1 MRLFLLLGLV
11 FNLFAS
17 FKTDA
22 QSFYAVRRE
31 RSLMLVAGTGTSTYF
46 GELAN
51 PGDYLDAKPNINAGL
66 QYFFGNHISGRAEV
80 TWFTLKGSDAI
91 AGDPGRVP
99 RNLSFSSNNYEISTT
114 AAYNFLPNGN
124 RHYRRP
130 TLNIYAFAG
139 IGVMYYNPTTIY
151 QGQKVALRPLQT
163 EGVKYGSFGIV
174 IPYGL
179 GVRLK
184 VTPNINIAIEGG
196 YRKTF
201 TDYLDDVSSVYKDNN
216 SFTDPLAKALAD
228 RRPEL
233 NPAQQPWSAGHIRGN
248 PKSKDGY
255 MLLNAKLE
263 YYLPWDFTN
272 SGKGRS
278 PSFYKK
284 RKPASYRYSKKGGL
298 KTKRKGIFN
307 KNR

>member
-1 MRLFLLLGLV
+1 MRRCGLV
-11 FNLFAS
+11 ILTLLTLADLAS
-17 FKTDA
+17 A

-31 RSLMLVAGTGTSTYF
+31 RSLILVAGTGTSTYF

-51 PGDYLDAKPNINAGL
+51 PGDYLDAKPNVNAGL
-66 QYFFGNHISGRAEV
+66 QYFFGNRISARAEV
-80 TWFTLKGSDAI
+80 TWFTLKGSDAA

-99 RNLSFSSNNYEISTT
+99 RNLSFSSNNYEISATG
-114 AAYNFLPNGN
+114 AFNFLPNGD

-130 TLNIYAFAG
+130 NVNIYAFAG

-151 QGQKVALRPLQT
+151 QDQGEKVALRPLQT
-163 EGVKYGSFGIV
+163 ELVKYSSFGVV

-184 VTPNINIAIEGG
+184 ITPNINIAIEGG

-201 TDYLDDVSSVYKDNN
+201 TDYLDDVSTVHQDPTQ
-216 SFTDPLAKALAD
+216 FTDPVAAALSD
-228 RRPEL
+228 RRPEIGL
-233 NPAQQPWSAGHIRGN
+233 PLAPVGFIRGN
-248 PKSKDGY
+248 PKHLDGY

-263 YYLPWDFTN
+263 YYLPWDFSRKPGN
-272 SGKGRS
+272 

-284 RKPASYRYSKKGGL
+284 RKPANYRYKKGGGL
-298 KTKRKGIFN
+298 SKKRRK
-307 KNR
+307 

>member
-1 MRLFLLLGLV
+1 MKRLLFIAL
-11 FNLFAS
+11 FINLFAS
-17 FKTDA
+17 LADA
-22 QSFYAVRRE
+22 QSFYSIRRG
-31 RSLMLVAGTGTSTYF
+31 RSLMLVGGTGTSTYF

-66 QYFFGNHISGRAEV
+66 QYFFGNHISARAEV

-99 RNLSFSSNNYEISTT
+99 RNLSFNSNNYEISATG
-114 AAYNFLPNGN
+114 AFSFLPNGN

-130 TLNIYAFAG
+130 NFNIYGFAG

-151 QGQKVALRPLQT
+151 KDQKVALRPLKT
-163 EGVKYGSFGIV
+163 EGVSYSSFGLV
-174 IPYGL
+174 IPYGI

-184 VTPNINIAIEGG
+184 ITPNINIAIEGG

-201 TDYLDDVSSVYKDNN
+201 TDYLDDVSSVYVDNSTFSN
-216 SFTDPLAKALAD
+216 PVAQAMAD

-233 NPAQQPWSAGHIRGN
+233 NPSEQPWPAGHIRGN
-248 PKSKDGY
+248 PKTKDGY

-263 YYLPWDFTN
+263 YYLPWDFARGSN
-272 SGKGRS
+272 N

-284 RKPASYRYSKKGGL
+284 KKSSNYRYNKKGGL
-298 KTKRKGIFN
+298 
-307 KNR
+307 NRRR